1 MLMGAPHP
9 TTGPEAMAGGMGVVG
24 RWLSHGPMHEGIPHK
39 QIASQGRGGGGWAYK
54 EIYGPPHVR
63 APTLKK

>member
-39 QIASQGRGGGGWAYK
+39 QIASQGRGGEGGGHTKKYMD
-54 EIYGPPHVR
+54 PPM
-63 APTLKK
+63 